1 MAMAQ
6 AKPGY
11 QRACLSLQELFF
23 YFKEVVTRSS
33 NHFFAIKCYE
43 GKV

>member
-11 QRACLSLQELFF
+11 QRPWLSLEQLYLRFKKTITFNMSQF
-23 YFKEVVTRSS
+23 YVT
-33 NHFFAIKCYE
+33 FQ
-43 GKV
+43 